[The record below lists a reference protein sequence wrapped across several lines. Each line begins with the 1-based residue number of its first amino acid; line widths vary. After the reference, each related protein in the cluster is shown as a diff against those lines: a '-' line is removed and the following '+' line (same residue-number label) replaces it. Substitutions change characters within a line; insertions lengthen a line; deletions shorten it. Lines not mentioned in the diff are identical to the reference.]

1 MKHTRLKAACYT
13 TNITMAVVGN
23 LPPLLFMP
31 FREIYGV
38 SYTLLGLLVLI
49 NFTTQL
55 TVDLL
60 FSFFSKKV
68 NIPFIVKFTPIL
80 SLTGLAVFGFS
91 PVIFPSNVYAGLVLG
106 SVIFAASSGLAEVL
120 ISPIIAALPSEHPD
134 RDMSLL
140 HSIYAWGVVG
150 VVILS
155 AVFLKIFD
163 IYRWQILVAIFCL
176 IPLAAFVLFSRCTI
190 PNVISSDE
198 SGERLGALVKRGVLL
213 FVASIFAGGFSEC
226 VMAQWSSGYL
236 ERALGIEKFYGD
248 VFGVAAF
255 ALFLGLG
262 RTLYSKIGKNIER
275 TLILGFSGA
284 ALCYLTAALTKSS
297 VLGLIACGLTGF
309 CTSMLW
315 PGSLILVSD
324 KLVNCGVTVY
334 ALMAAGGDLGAAIGP
349 QMVGI
354 VTDAV
359 AANERLVVF
368 AQELGLDGEALG
380 MKIGFLIS
388 MLLGFFGIAAVLKVK
403 KRFAG
408 EKMKNKTSCS
418 T

>member
-80 SLTGLAVFGFS
+80 SLTGLAVFGLS
-91 PVIFPSNVYAGLVLG
+91 PVIFSGNVYAGLVLG

-236 ERALGIEKFYGD
+236 ERALGIKKFYGD

-349 QMVGI
+349 QMVGA
-354 VTDAV
+354 VTDIVIASEKCTGI
-359 AANERLVVF
+359 AET
-368 AQELGLDGEALG
+368 LGMSKETLG
-380 MKIGFLIS
+380 MKLGFLVS
-388 MLLGFFGIAAVLKVK
+388 ALFALCGIIIVFIIM
-403 KRFAG
+403 KRFKKQ
-408 EKMKNKTSCS
+408 EKEIKNP
-418 T
+418 